1 MESIAMLYIDFSLL
15 LQNSVGHRNHPLNHF
30 GSFVLWM
37 SGYYGGRCSRP
48 FKNHRPQSRTTD
60 RTCPYLA
67 ESVFRAISDHSVS
80 KRAYLAHCDL
90 TFVVL
95 LVLLKKG
102 CLKALTTFA
111 RTSQILF
118 QARWSLRTMT
128 LSQIDRS
135 DDGLNGV
142 HKSPTFWNIDN
153 L

>member
-111 RTSQILF
+111 RTSQILYTISHPP
-118 QARWSLRTMT
+118 RISM
-128 LSQIDRS
+128 
-135 DDGLNGV
+135 GLLFVPSKQGGV
-142 HKSPTFWNIDN
+142 CEQ
-153 L
+153 

>member
-37 SGYYGGRCSRP
+37 SEYYGGRCSRP

-67 ESVFRAISDHSVS
+67 ESVFRAISDHSVN

-111 RTSQILF
+111 RTSQILISHPPRISMGLLF
-118 QARWSLRTMT
+118 VPSKQVEFANND
-128 LSQIDRS
+128 IIANRS
-135 DDGLNGV
+135 
-142 HKSPTFWNIDN
+142 IR
-153 L
+153 